1 MNVEIRSLRLV
12 MYSTPNC
19 KPVIIIVISIDDI
32 KKLSCCITDGYGD
45 WRTDGCDIEHRTSS
59 LVTVYCYH
67 LTAFA
72 ILEVSKRAHIYG
84 VNSGKC
90 F

>member
-32 KKLSCCITDGYGD
+32 Y
-45 WRTDGCDIEHRTSS
+45 
-59 LVTVYCYH
+59 LVV
-67 LTAFA
+67 LQMVME
-72 ILEVSKRAHIYG
+72 IG
-84 VNSGKC
+84 VQMVVT
-90 F
+90 